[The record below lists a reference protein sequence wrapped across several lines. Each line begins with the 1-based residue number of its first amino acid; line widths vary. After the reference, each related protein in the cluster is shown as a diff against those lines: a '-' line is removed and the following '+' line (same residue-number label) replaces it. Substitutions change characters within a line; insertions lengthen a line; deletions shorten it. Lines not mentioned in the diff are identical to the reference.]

1 MAKLLVIEDD
11 VEINGLLVHLLRDK
25 GYDVDT
31 AFSGSEGSMILE
43 RNLYDLILLDLMLPG
58 LSGEEIIK
66 KLRSEG
72 NLIPIIVISAKIDIS
87 NKVNVLGLGADDFVS
102 KTFDNDEVV
111 ARIEAH
117 LRRYNNSSSNT
128 KSNNIYKAKNIVL
141 DKDQMEVTINNI
153 PMQLTVI
160 EYKILELLMTN
171 PKKVFTK
178 ENLFKNIWNDE
189 YFGKDNT
196 VNVHISN
203 LRSKI
208 SKADPD
214 NDYIKTVWG
223 IGFKFIE

>member
-1 MAKLLVIEDD
+1 MSNLLVVEDD
-11 VEINGLLVHLLRDK
+11 VEINGLLVRLLRNK
-25 GYDVDT
+25 GYEVDT
-31 AFSGSEGSMILE
+31 AFSGSEGMMLLE
-43 RNLYDLILLDLMLPG
+43 RSSNYDLILLDLMLPG
-58 LSGEEIIK
+58 MTGEEIITR
-66 KLRSEG
+66 LRSV
-72 NLIPIIVISAKIDIS
+72 NNPVPIIVISAKTDVD
-87 NKVNVLGLGADDFVS
+87 NKVSVLGLGADDFIT
-102 KTFDNDEVV
+102 KPFNNEEVL

-117 LRRYNNSSSNT
+117 LRRYTFSGT
-128 KSNNIYKAKNIVL
+128 GPIHAIYKAKNIVL
-141 DKDQMEVTINNI
+141 DRDQMEVYINDK
-153 PMQLTVI
+153 PMPFTVI

-189 YFGKDNT
+189 YYGNDNT

-208 SKADPD
+208 AKADPH

>member
-11 VEINGLLVHLLRDK
+11 VEINGLLVRLLRDK

-31 AFSGSEGSMILE
+31 AFSGSEGGMILE
-43 RNLYDLILLDLMLPG
+43 RNTYDLILLDLMLPG

-66 KLRSEG
+66 KLRNDG
-72 NLIPIIVISAKIDIS
+72 NLIPIIVISAKIDVT
-87 NKVNVLGLGADDFVS
+87 NKVNVLGLGADDFIS
-102 KTFDNDEVV
+102 KPFDNDEVI

-117 LRRYNNSSSNT
+117 LRRYNHINSTNKSSN
-128 KSNNIYKAKNIVL
+128 IFRAKNIVL
-141 DKDQMEVTINNI
+141 DRDQMEVTINNI

-178 ENLFKNIWNDE
+178 ESLFKNIWNDE
-189 YFGKDNT
+189 YFGNDNT

-208 SKADPD
+208 AKADPD

>member
-11 VEINGLLVHLLRDK
+11 VEINGLLVRLLKDK

-31 AFSGSEGSMILE
+31 AFSGSEGGMILE
-43 RNLYDLILLDLMLPG
+43 RNSYDLILLDLMLPG

-66 KLRSEG
+66 KLRNEG
-72 NLIPIIVISAKIDIS
+72 NLIPIIVISAKIDVC

-102 KTFDNDEVV
+102 KPFDNDEVI

-117 LRRYNNSSSNT
+117 LRRYNSTNAATKSSN
-128 KSNNIYKAKNIVL
+128 IYRAKNIVL
-141 DKDQMEVTINNI
+141 DKDQMEVTINGI

-189 YFGKDNT
+189 YFGNDNT

-208 SKADPD
+208 AKADPD

>member
-1 MAKLLVIEDD
+1 MSNLLVVEDD
-11 VEINGLLVHLLRDK
+11 VEINGLLVRLLRDK
-25 GYDVDT
+25 GYEVDT
-31 AFSGSEGSMILE
+31 AFSGSEGMMLLE
-43 RNLYDLILLDLMLPG
+43 RNLNYDLILLDLMLPG
-58 LSGEEIIK
+58 MTGEEIITR
-66 KLRSEG
+66 LRNS
-72 NLIPIIVISAKIDIS
+72 NNPVPIIVLSAKSDID
-87 NKVNVLGLGADDFVS
+87 NKVSVLGLGADDFIT
-102 KTFDNDEVV
+102 KPFNNDEVI

-117 LRRYNNSSSNT
+117 LRRYAFSGTSPAHS
-128 KSNNIYKAKNIVL
+128 IYKAKNIVL
-141 DKDQMEVTINNI
+141 DRDQMEVYINDK
-153 PMQLTVI
+153 PMPFTVI

-189 YFGKDNT
+189 YYGNDNT

-208 SKADPD
+208 AKADPH

>member
-11 VEINGLLVHLLRDK
+11 VEINGLLVRLLRDK

-31 AFSGSEGSMILE
+31 AFSGSEGGMILE
-43 RNLYDLILLDLMLPG
+43 RNTYDLILLDLMLPG

-66 KLRSEG
+66 KLRNDG
-72 NLIPIIVISAKIDIS
+72 NLIPIIVISAKIDVT
-87 NKVNVLGLGADDFVS
+87 NKVNVLGLGADDFIS
-102 KTFDNDEVV
+102 KPFDNDEVI

-117 LRRYNNSSSNT
+117 LRRYNHINSTSKSSN
-128 KSNNIYKAKNIVL
+128 IFRAKNIVL
-141 DKDQMEVTINNI
+141 DRDQMEVTINNI

-178 ENLFKNIWNDE
+178 ESLFKNIWNDE
-189 YFGKDNT
+189 YFGNDNT

-208 SKADPD
+208 AKADPD